1 MRPNRLIGKTLHVY
15 LFNLPINADG
25 NEMIAMLRRY
35 QGKLFL
41 PEKPWKVYPS
51 SVSDPQL

>member
-15 LFNLPINADG
+15 LFNLPVNADG